1 MEEKNSAKAKHQ
13 EQAPTASTNSKH
25 AEHSRNSRMEKRK
38 VVEEKKCESKVY
50 VQLIL

>member
-1 MEEKNSAKAKHQ
+1 MEEKNSAR
-13 EQAPTASTNSKH
+13 ASTNSKH
-25 AEHSRNSRMEKRK
+25 AEHSRMEKRK